1 MMKKVGEWI
10 VKVIWPVFEPIIRW
24 GIRLSIIGGLVWLTF
39 YAEFAD
45 SLRKAVVAGFSTV
58 SNDVG
63 RQIDRMMPDA
73 EKQTGS
79 TPRTARNL
87 NSPNGSAYE
96 SLRCRKERMR
106 VAEGEKLIAKYE
118 KKNKN
123 LAASA
128 VTASIISAARGEK
141 EKAGNILR
149 RGGQLTKFEEIELEK
164 ARVTVQRQ
172 RIDFLECFER

>member
-1 MMKKVGEWI
+1 MKKIGEWI

-24 GIRLSIIGGLVWLTF
+24 GLRLSIISGLIWLTF

-45 SLRKAVVAGFSTV
+45 SLRKAVVAGLSTV

-63 RQIDRMMPDA
+63 RQIDRMMPDT

-87 NSPNGSAYE
+87 NSPSGSAYE

-128 VTASIISAARGEK
+128 ITASIISAARGEK
-141 EKAGNILR
+141 EKAGNILQ
-149 RGGQLTKFEEIELEK
+149 RGGQITKSEGYELEK
-164 ARVTVQRQ
+164 ARLAVK
-172 RIDFLECFER
+172 RIKIDSLECFEG